1 MRIALPAALML
12 LIGVAFIGCNAGGE
26 QGKLDP
32 NLPVV
37 SIKVE
42 GMS

>member
-1 MRIALPAALML
+1 MRIALLAVPVL
-12 LIGVAFIGCNAGGE
+12 LIGVAMIGCSASSE

>member
-1 MRIALPAALML
+1 MRIALFAAPMML
-12 LIGVAFIGCNAGGE
+12 VGMALIGCSGGE